1 MAAVTEPGSSARL
14 PAHKSTSYN
23 NNNARPNM
31 FDYPAELTPAQLE
44 AKTTLSHLLE
54 RLKDP
59 TSKYH
64 ARYGK
69 WLAKHPRLK
78 EFCFRCIRPQIWVFL
93 HGRWSLDAL
102 KAIGGD
108 VFKFEGRGIYLNGV
122 LGLDKKVRIY
132 VGQATSIR
140 QRVSQH
146 LNFRYRRDNPSLH
159 YHAMQQ
165 SIYNAIGLV
174 AVLPS
179 PSMGNH
185 ALPGMDCPDLL
196 LNVLEMWTCLIFRT
210 LPPQTLEEW
219 LPSDGTITSRR
230 KSGLE
235 GEFGGLNI
243 ACPLDHGERTRDWL
257 DLSDSDDALIRDY
270 LGLGRHTS
278 EEQRERSGIQFKKT
292 EAKKKEV
299 VEEEEDDGP
308 VQRRKKYTERAR
320 SYNASKRENTHPE
333 ALARAVIIVGV
344 AAIVGVVLVKVA
356 KAPGGRA

>member
-1 MAAVTEPGSSARL
+1 MAAVAESGSPSRL
-14 PAHKSTSYN
+14 PSHKFTPYNNNN

-44 AKTTLSHLLE
+44 AQTILTHLLE
-54 RLKDP
+54 RLKAP

-69 WLAKHPRLK
+69 WLVKHPRLD
-78 EFCFRCIRPQIWVFL
+78 EFCFRCIRPQIWAFL

-102 KAIGGD
+102 KSIGGD
-108 VFKFEGRGIYLNGV
+108 VFKFEGRGVYLNGV

-132 VGQATSIR
+132 IGQATSIR

-179 PSMGNH
+179 PNMGNH

-196 LNVLEMWTCLIFRT
+196 LNILEMWTCLIFRT

-219 LPSDGTITSRR
+219 LPSDGTITTRK

-243 ACPLDHGERTRDWL
+243 ACPLDHGEKTRDWL

-270 LGLGRHTS
+270 LGLGRQT
-278 EEQRERSGIQFKKT
+278 T
-292 EAKKKEV
+292 KKKEV
-299 VEEEEDDGP
+299 EDDDGP
-308 VQRRKKYTERAR
+308 AQRRRKYTERAR
-320 SYNASKRENTHPE
+320 SYNASQRGNMHPE
-333 ALARAVIIVGV
+333 ALARAVIIVGM
-344 AAIVGVVLVKVA
+344 AAIVGAVFMKVS
-356 KAPGGRA
+356 KASGWRA